1 MKKINI
7 LQLVTGLGMGG
18 AEKVVYD
25 LAFNSDKSKFNTYV
39 IALSKRVER
48 VQEFIDAKIDTTVLH
63 KDNTLSNLFSMIKEI
78 NLFIK
83 EKEIDVIHAHM
94 SHPMIIATILKILNP
109 KVRIVTTSH
118 NIDIESKVR
127 EIFLYI
133 FKI

>member
-63 KDNTLSNLFSMIKEI
+63 KDNTLSNLFSMI